1 VKEWRTDDC
10 GAGAGEEQVSTK
22 VKDWGGNEIE
32 LVASSGGV
40 LAFVNPWDGVIHGG
54 VDPWPPPELVQKLYQ
69 SNHAGAFVDA
79 ANSSATR
86 FLGYYSDLQSMHSED
101 AVTWSF
107 FGPIA
112 YADSNVRAKFCEQLL
127 ESLGIAGFVSR
138 ARIWLWRRL
147 PHPDTRVSGGPEI
160 DFGIQTA
167 DTLILGESK
176 WRSGFGAGQGT
187 KRDKDQ
193 IQLRVEYCIKH
204 GTEVFPRV
212 TQFIVLAVGR
222 GSNLLT
228 DVHRALGGGKVLM
241 HETTWETLAGLSFGG
256 SIAGDAHYLI

>member
-1 VKEWRTDDC
+1 VKVHDWR
-10 GAGAGEEQVSTK
+10 GK
-22 VKDWGGNEIE
+22 EID
-32 LVASSGGV
+32 LVESRGGV
-40 LAFVNPWDGVIHGG
+40 FAFVNPWDGVVRGH

-79 ANSSATR
+79 ANTAATS

-101 AVTWSF
+101 AVTWSL

-112 YADSNVRAKFCEQLL
+112 YSDSDVRDKFCAQLL
-127 ESLGIAGFVSR
+127 ESLGIERSVSN

-147 PHPDTRVSGGPEI
+147 HHPDSRVSGGPEI

-176 WRSGFGAGQGT
+176 WRSGFGAGQGV

-193 IQLRVEYCIKH
+193 IQLRAEYCIKH
-204 GTEVFPRV
+204 GTDVFPAV
-212 TQFIVLAVGR
+212 KQFIILAVGR
-222 GSNLLT
+222 AGDLLT
-228 DVHRALGGGKVLM
+228 EAHIALNGGNVLM
-241 HETTWETLAGLSFGG
+241 QEITWERLAGLTANPFAAEFQKQLAWRIKHSME
-256 SIAGDAHYLI
+256 

>member
-1 VKEWRTDDC
+1 MSTRVRDWR
-10 GAGAGEEQVSTK
+10 
-22 VKDWGGNEIE
+22 GNEIE
-32 LVASSGGV
+32 LAESSRGV
-40 LAFVNPWDGVIHGG
+40 LAFVNPWDGVVHGG

-69 SNHAGAFVDA
+69 SNHGGAFVDA
-79 ANSSATR
+79 ANADATR

-101 AVTWSF
+101 AVTWSL

-112 YADSNVRAKFCEQLL
+112 YADSNVRSQFCAQIF
-127 ESLGIAGFVSR
+127 ESLRITGSASQ

-160 DFGIQTA
+160 DFAIQTG
-167 DTLILGESK
+167 DTLVLGESK
-176 WRSGFGAGQGT
+176 WRSGFGAGQGA

-204 GTEVFPRV
+204 GAEVFPQV

-228 DVHRALGGGKVLM
+228 DVHRALGGGKVLT
-241 HETTWETLAGLSFGG
+241 HETTWEALGGLPANPFAAEFRAQLAWRSQY
-256 SIAGDAHYLI
+256 SKQ